1 MNLTQQLHDHY
12 QKTNI
17 YQTLDNLSHENG
29 EIHRFNL
36 NLYVGGTSITKG
48 GGFEPLSARQ
58 DIRPKYKEKYGDI
71 HLNKNLLVI
80 SIVGY
85 QT

>member
-1 MNLTQQLHDHY
+1 MP
-12 QKTNI
+12 NI
-17 YQTLDNLSHENG
+17 RQFAHENG

-58 DIRPKYKEKYGDI
+58 DIRPKYKEKYNIDLPKQEFISYASVIAKNIGV
-71 HLNKNLLVI
+71 KNLI
-80 SIVGY
+80 NDNQIR
-85 QT
+85 